1 MARIFATTNPEISPR
16 EQRNMLRARR
26 IAAQGIVLLHNAG
39 VLPLKAKGQKL
50 AVFGSGVRRTVK
62 GGTGSGDVNSRSV
75 YNVEQGLR
83 EVGFEITTT
92 AWLDRYD
99 ASCEAHLQAHMQ
111 RFMKLLGEKGQD
123 AILDALEHPYRDP
136 DVPEICPADFEGAD
150 RDCAIYVVARTS
162 GEGSDRRVIPGDYDL
177 SEGERQNLEVLTAS
191 FQTVVV
197 VLNVGGVMDTEYL
210 RSNPKIGAIVLMSQL
225 GNISGL
231 ALADLLTGKTT
242 PGGRLT
248 ATWAKR
254 YEDYPCAGSFGHRNG
269 NLSDEYY
276 REGIFVGYRYF
287 DSFRIAPAYPFGF
300 GLSYTSFQV
309 TPQRVCLS
317 GADVSVEVH
326 VRNSGTVYSGRETVQ
341 VYVSAPEGKLPKP
354 YQVLAGFAKTGE
366 LLPGQ
371 EESLEITFPLAR
383 LASYDE
389 EQAAWLLEKGTYYV
403 RVGTHSRATHIAA
416 ALCLGET
423 VITEQLENKLKPD
436 CAFTPW
442 VLPVAQEEF
451 YPGEA
456 REKAAALPLDV
467 IPTEIPFKKVQY
479 RKAPEELIPREAT
492 LVTMQQVVEGTATL
506 EELTAQL
513 SEEELI
519 QLCVGTA
526 RGGFGSTSVIGAASD
541 ACPGAAGDTTSAL
554 LESRGVS
561 NLILADGPAGLRL
574 SRSFVADSRG
584 NVIPGLGESALGG
597 LEKILGAPVPERP
610 ADAVDYYQYCT
621 AIPIAT
627 ALAQTWDRE
636 LLREAGDIVGGEM
649 EEFGVALWLAPGMNI
664 QRNPLCGRNFEYYSE
679 DPVLSGLCAAAE
691 TEGVQAHPGCG
702 ATIKHFAMN
711 NLEDNRSH
719 NNSHCCERAI
729 REIYLKGFQIA
740 VRQATPLALMTSY
753 NLLNGIHTANHYE
766 LLTSILR
773 DEWGFNGLVM
783 TDWGTTGGG
792 DLNPAMDAKY
802 GASDPAGCIRAGN
815 DLIMPGSQ
823 QDVDALAAALRQGT
837 LTKAEL
843 QACAMRVLALVRNRQ
858 MRRACQ

>member
-1 MARIFATTNPEISPR
+1 
-16 EQRNMLRARR
+16 MLRARK
-26 IAAQGIVLLHNAG
+26 IASQGMVLLHNAG

-62 GGTGSGDVNSRSV
+62 GGTGSGDVNSRNV

-83 EVGFEITTT
+83 EAGFEITGT

-99 ASCEAHLQAHMQ
+99 AACEAHLQAHMQ
-111 RFMKLLGEKGQD
+111 RFMKLLGEKGQG

-136 DVPEICPADFEGAD
+136 DVPEICSADLEGAD
-150 RDCAIYVVARTS
+150 RSCAIYVVARTS
-162 GEGSDRRVIPGDYDL
+162 GEGSDRRVVPGDYAL
-177 SEGERQNLEVLTAS
+177 SEGERQNLEILTAS

-197 VLNVGGVMDTEYL
+197 VLNVGGVIDTSYL
-210 RSNPKIGAIVLMSQL
+210 RGNPKIGAIVLMSQL

-242 PGGRLT
+242 PSGRLT
-248 ATWAKR
+248 ATWADR
-254 YEDYPCAGSFGHRNG
+254 YEDYPCADSFGHRNG
-269 NLSDEYY
+269 DLSDEYY

-287 DSFRIAPAYPFGF
+287 DSFGITPAYPFGF

-309 TPQRVCLS
+309 TPQKVSLS
-317 GADVSVEVH
+317 GADVCVQVR
-326 VRNSGTVYSGRETVQ
+326 VRNSGSRYSGRETVQ
-341 VYVSAPEGKLPKP
+341 VYASAPEGNLPKP
-354 YQVLAGFAKTGE
+354 YQVLVGFAKTSE

-371 EESLEITFPLAR
+371 KERLTISFPLAR
-383 LASYDE
+383 LASYNE
-389 EQAAWLLEKGTYYV
+389 EQAAWILEKGTYFV
-403 RVGTHSRATHIAA
+403 RVGTHSRSTHIAA
-416 ALCLGET
+416 ALCLGRT
-423 VITEQLENKLKPD
+423 VVTEQLENKLKPD
-436 CAFTPW
+436 CVFAPW
-442 VLPVAQEEF
+442 TVPAAPEEF
-451 YPGEA
+451 YPGETQ
-456 REKAAALPLDV
+456 EKAAAMRLDV
-467 IPTEIPFKKVQY
+467 IPSQIHVRKAQY
-479 RKAPEELIPREAT
+479 REAPEELVSRKDLP
-492 LVTMQQVVEGTATL
+492 VTMQQVVEGTATL

-513 SEEELI
+513 STEELI

-574 SRSFVADSRG
+574 SRSFVADSQG

-597 LEKILGAPVPERP
+597 LEKILGTPVPERP

-627 ALAQTWDRE
+627 ALAQTWDRA
-636 LLREAGDIVGGEM
+636 LLRAAGDIVGGEM

-691 TEGVQAHPGCG
+691 IEGVQAHPGCG
-702 ATIKHFAMN
+702 ATIKHFALN

-729 REIYLKGFQIA
+729 REIYLQGFQIA
-740 VRQATPLALMTSY
+740 VQQADPLALMTSY
-753 NLLNGIHTANHYE
+753 NLLNGVHTANRYD
-766 LLTSILR
+766 LLTNILR

-792 DLNPAMDAKY
+792 DMNPAMEAKY

-823 QDVDALAAALRQGT
+823 EDVDALAAALEQGA

-843 QACAMRVLALVRNRQ
+843 QACAMRVLALVKHRQ
-858 MRRACQ
+858 MSRADK